1 MEGFGGAPRFLAY
14 PRAFTV
20 RSGTDA
26 VLSCQITGEPRPS
39 ILWEKD
45 KTPVEPS
52 GRFHVEAKG
61 DLYSLLVSRATPQD
75 SGLYVCKAKN
85 SVGATYAAATLKVEA
100 GEPQEEEGCSG
111 GEAPAFLV
119 APSST
124 RVCRGEDVMFTCRV
138 SGQPCPVLEWEKD
151 GHKLSDIFESSHFA
165 MGQEPE
171 DWHFLKL
178 FGARPPDGGVYVC
191 RARSGSREALAA
203 AVLLVEPQVLPDG
216 LPNGSPADGPEPPA
230 ERQQRRRQHA
240 AGRRAGPETW
250 VPNGVVPAGVPR
262 AKAFAVSV
270 GKHAKFRCYVTGKPK
285 PEIVWQKD
293 GEPLAPGRRH
303 LIYEDREGYFILKV
317 LYCKPQDQGLYVCT
331 ASNTAGQTL
340 SAVQLQVKEHRLRFQ
355 VQLTDVEVAEQ
366 EDAVLECQVPLETI
380 PTAWYL
386 EDRELQPSH
395 KYVMEEQGVLRRLT
409 IRDARTDDDGI
420 YLCQMKDKGRSIA
433 EVSVRGVIA
442 KRLPRKLDVM
452 EGENAVFCVETQ
464 EVVEGTCWSRDGLQ
478 LRESPHIV
486 LKSFGRTH
494 LLVLVHVT
502 RQDAGI
508 ISFTVGESQ
517 TSSQLRVKCVK
528 RDPPSAPVAAEMSVA
543 ESNAALLTWCPAP
556 DAHLHPPSRY
566 LLERREAAGGE
577 WVQCLATDLPGRVRV
592 LGDSVPREADYCFR
606 IRAANEHGRSSP
618 VEFPGSVHLAPAAR
632 LERGLQD
639 ARVRDGEDARFSLEL
654 SAAVHGT
661 WILNGARLGEEEEE
675 TGGRC
680 SVRRHGTE
688 HSLLIRGVRLADS
701 GAQVTFVSG
710 GVRDSATLHV
720 QGEWGARP
728 EVLPEEQ
735 QGLSSWGMLLT
746 PPRCLSAPQ
755 VCIAPVPEAERLR
768 EVPEGLPVLL
778 ECQVSPPGASVCW
791 LKDGEAVPPDD
802 VIALQAEGCVRRLLL
817 RSAGPSDT
825 GVYTCDAGD
834 DAVSFV
840 VTVTEAPVRIVS
852 SNEEA
857 PHAYAAGQR
866 VELWCQL
873 SRPAAPVRWYKD
885 GEEVEAGE
893 SLVLEQEGPW
903 RRLVL
908 PCARP
913 QDAGE
918 FVCDARG
925 DSVFYTVTVA
935 EAPVRIVS
943 SNEEAPHAYAAGQ
956 RVELWCQLSRPAAP
970 VRWYKDG
977 EEVEAGESL
986 VLEQEGPWRRLV
998 LPCARPQDAGEFVC
1012 DAGGDSVF
1020 YTVTVAAPQVRIAP
1034 VPKAQQLREVLV
1046 GLTVLLECQVSP
1058 PDAPVRWL
1066 KDGEAVVPTEVLAIH
1081 SEGCS
1086 RRLHIPAAVA
1096 SDSGMYTCDAGDHAA
1111 SFRVTVSGELPG
1123 GCLSSCGAHL
1133 VQQLS
1138 PAMCPLAEAPVR
1150 IVSSNEEAPHA
1161 YVVGQR
1167 VELWCQLSHPAAPVR
1182 WYKDG
1187 EEVEAGESLVL
1198 EQEGPWRRLVLP
1210 CAQLQDAGEFIC
1222 DARDASV
1229 SYHVSVAEPP
1239 VRILHPPQRS
1249 LELPV
1254 QAPGRVEL
1262 RCELSVPEAPVRWF
1276 KDGLEVDETDNLL
1289 LLAEGAWRC
1298 LLIPRSS
1305 AEDTGEYICESK
1317 DEAIS
1322 FDVKVSEPPVRIL
1335 QPRRPLPVVT
1345 VSPGETVMLGCELS
1359 RADAP
1364 VRWAKEG
1371 VRLEAGGSLVLEE
1384 EGAHRRL
1391 LIPAARA
1398 EHSGKYICDATDDT
1412 VTFTVQVL
1420 DPPVRIL
1427 EREVLPTRRHCWAM
1441 EDLVLEVHLSHAHR
1455 EVKWYKDGEKLQDT
1469 GRVRLEEDG
1478 ARRSLVILG
1487 ATGRDAGEYLCDTGD
1502 DSIVFFVTV
1511 EVPEPPVTIVGSMGA
1526 TEHQYL
1532 VAGEDLVLAYELSRP
1547 DATVRW
1553 LRDGQEVQPGER
1565 VQVETRGVL
1574 RQLTVRGVQPSDSGC
1589 YICDAASDRVV
1600 MNVEVSAQPVRIVN
1614 KEEAQSPLEVLE
1626 GDSVTLVARLS
1637 PETAAVQ
1644 WQKDG
1649 QTLRSGGRL
1658 LVCSEGPVR
1667 SLTIK
1672 QAELGDGGIF
1682 LCDAGDDEVH
1692 FTLHVKEAPV
1702 LFVNKREEREKL
1714 LVLEGGSAVLSA
1726 VTSTERADVTWLG
1739 PRQAAVAG
1747 ERCELRRDGRVHSL
1761 VLCNVAKEDAGVY
1774 TCLSPHD
1781 QMQFDVSV
1789 RELRVKFLRGL
1800 SDVRARQGERA
1811 VLWCEL
1817 CKARGD
1823 VVWRKDGRVLVPG
1836 PRRQMMAE
1844 GRERS
1849 LVLSR
1854 VEPEDAGE
1862 YCCESNDDKTLAML
1876 TVQGELCPRLGRLP
1890 GDPCATRAVGKL
1902 GMAVAG
1908 GVRGRSAAL
1917 QDGRSPALCPD
1928 APVVVPRVVEIITE
1942 LQSLTVLEGEDATF
1956 KCLVSPEDVAVT
1968 WQLNGQPVVPGKR
1981 LLVTRS
1987 GLCHSLTLQ
1996 QCQLGDAGTVT
2007 ANAEGLVST
2016 ARLSVQEAQVLFVRK
2031 LRDVVAEEQGDVCL
2045 EVEVSHE
2052 AAEVQWLK
2060 QGVLLQPG
2068 SKYQLQE
2075 SGCRRTLTIHCLGP
2089 GDRGTYR
2096 CESLHDRT
2104 QAKLC
2109 VEPRKVSI
2117 QTPLAD
2123 VETFEKETA
2132 TFHLELSHP
2141 GVPGVWTRDGIR
2153 VKPSSTCRISATG
2166 CGHSLTLEGL
2176 ALEDSGT
2183 VTFTADNLRCSA
2195 RLLVREPP
2203 VTMVRVPRD
2212 LGVPET
2218 GVASFECELSR
2229 PSVEVKWFKV
2239 SVRPNCLQQRPAAS
2253 SSPFHPPPGCCRP
2266 CWGCRQRNGGQSSGV
2281 LPACTP
2287 EHALPGQDGQELR
2300 PGPNCRIYSAGRRRV
2315 LQLSRCELAD
2325 AGIYTCDAGDCR
2337 ASATLHVQGTATQ
2350 PPGGTRTPK
2359 PCAIRSP
2366 SPLAALAPC
2375 PSPTERQVCIVQDL
2389 QDAQVREGDN
2399 AVFTCEASHGDVKG
2413 EWFRDGEKIKVSGTV
2428 KIRQEGTRHFLL
2440 LCGVRPEDAG
2450 LVRFAAGMAVS
2461 EASLRVEALPIRI
2474 VKPLRDKTV
2483 LAQHKATLECTVSHA
2498 RGRVRWLRGDTEI
2511 FAGDKYEICNLDCYR
2526 TLIIH
2531 RVGPEDED
2539 SYTCDA
2545 FDDRSTARLLVEGEG
2560 APRGAPLGAGG
2571 GTMPRSRGTP
2581 GSLSPCPTAC
2591 KGLSAGVGGAGCIW
2605 DQGSVPTLSGTS
2617 LSGAPCRSG
2626 NAAALPDF
2634 HCPHR
2639 EVEARMRHSGA
2650 ARRQTDT
2657 TAGRWGHA
2665 SPRNIW
2671 TRRHHPQPAL
2681 PSGLC
2686 IKHFFLTWLL
2696 PPQRARVPLG
2706 EGVVAPLCIPPSIP
2720 GEPRPQDPPSP
2731 LPPAQPPAPH
2741 TRLRKALYCAAV
2753 ASAAFGTFTKETEKG
2768 DGGVA
2773 LRGRGRLAETC
2784 SSWGSG
2790 ASRSRLEGAPKAG
2803 GAPRSSL
2810 ATTLPAWPWGSPG
2823 SLRNKLIQITAREIY
2838 TRREPL
2844 PAAALR
2850 AGAPALPCPSR
2861 RLGPTPGP
2869 PPGHYKIQSPAKQRR
2884 PLQGSPLP

>member
-1 MEGFGGAPRFLAY
+1 MEGFRGAPRFLAY

-20 RSGTDA
+20 QSGADA
-26 VLSCQITGEPRPS
+26 VLSCQITGDPQPS

-45 KTPVEPS
+45 KTPIEPS
-52 GRFHVEAKG
+52 DRFHVEAKG
-61 DLYSLLVSRATPQD
+61 DLYSLLVSHATPQD
-75 SGLYVCKAKN
+75 SGLYICKARN
-85 SVGATYAAATLKVEA
+85 SVGETYAAATLKVEV
-100 GEPQEEEGCSG
+100 GEPLQEDGCSG
-111 GEAPAFLV
+111 GEAPTFLV

-151 GHKLSDIFESSHFA
+151 GRKLSDLFESSHFEV
-165 MGQEPE
+165 GKEPE

-178 FGARPPDGGVYVC
+178 FGTRPPDGGVYVC

-203 AVLLVEPQVLPDG
+203 AVLLVEPRAPPEG
-216 LPNGSPADGPEPPA
+216 LPNGCPADGPQLLV
-230 ERQQRRRQHA
+230 ERQQRRRWHVV
-240 AGRRAGPETW
+240 GRHTGPETQ
-250 VPNGVVPAGVPR
+250 VPNGMVPAGVPG
-262 AKAFAVSV
+262 AKVFAVSA

-285 PEIVWQKD
+285 PEIIWQKD
-293 GEPLAPGRRH
+293 GEPLIPGRRH
-303 LIYEDREGYFILKV
+303 LVYEDREGYFILKV
-317 LYCKPQDQGLYVCT
+317 LYCKPQDQGLYICT

-355 VQLTDVEVAEQ
+355 VQLADVEVAER

-395 KYVMEEQGVLRRLT
+395 KYVMEERGVVRRLT

-433 EVSVRGVIA
+433 EVSVRGVIT

-452 EGENAVFCVETQ
+452 EGENAVFCVETR
-464 EVVEGTCWSRDGLQ
+464 EVSEGICWSRDGLQ
-478 LRESPHIV
+478 LRESPRTV

-508 ISFTVGESQ
+508 ISFAVGESQ
-517 TSSQLRVKCVK
+517 SCSQLRVKCVK
-528 RDPPSAPVAAEMSVA
+528 RDPPSAPVAAQMSVA

-556 DAHLHPPSRY
+556 DAHLRPPGRY
-566 LLERREAAGGE
+566 LLERREVAGGE
-577 WVQCLATDLPGRVRV
+577 WVQCLATDLPGHVRV

-606 IRAANEHGRSSP
+606 VCAANKHGRSCP
-618 VEFPGSVHLAPAAR
+618 VEFPGSVHLAPAAH
-632 LERGLQD
+632 LEKGLQD
-639 ARVRDGEDARFSLEL
+639 VWVRDGEDARFSLEL
-654 SAAVHGT
+654 SAAVLGA
-661 WILNGARLGEEEEE
+661 WFLNGARLGEEEEE
-675 TGGRC
+675 DAVGGRC
-680 SVRRHGTE
+680 SVQRHGTE
-688 HSLLIRGVRLADS
+688 HSLLIRGVRVAES
-701 GAQVTFVSG
+701 GAQVTFMSG
-710 GVRDSATLHV
+710 SVRDSATLHV
-720 QGEWGARP
+720 E
-728 EVLPEEQ
+728 
-735 QGLSSWGMLLT
+735 
-746 PPRCLSAPQ
+746 APQ
-755 VCIAPVPEAERLR
+755 VCITPLPEAERLR
-768 EVPEGLPVLL
+768 EVSSGLPVLL
-778 ECQVSPPGASVCW
+778 ECQVSPPGAPVRW
-791 LKDGEAVPPDD
+791 LKDGEAVPLDD
-802 VIALQAEGCVRRLLL
+802 VIAVQAEGCVRRLLL
-817 RSAGPSDT
+817 RSAGPTDT

-834 DAVSFV
+834 DAVNFV
-840 VTVTEAPVRIVS
+840 VTVTEAPVRILG

-857 PHAYAAGQR
+857 PHAYTAGQR

-885 GEEVEAGE
+885 GEEVEEGE
-893 SLVLEQEGPW
+893 SLVLEQEGP
-903 RRLVL
+903 R
-908 PCARP
+908 C
-913 QDAGE
+913 
-918 FVCDARG
+918 
-925 DSVFYTVTVA
+925 
-935 EAPVRIVS
+935 
-943 SNEEAPHAYAAGQ
+943 
-956 RVELWCQLSRPAAP
+956 
-970 VRWYKDG
+970 
-977 EEVEAGESL
+977 
-986 VLEQEGPWRRLV
+986 RLV

-1020 YTVTVAAPQVRIAP
+1020 YTVTVA
-1034 VPKAQQLREVLV
+1034 
-1046 GLTVLLECQVSP
+1046 
-1058 PDAPVRWL
+1058 
-1066 KDGEAVVPTEVLAIH
+1066 
-1081 SEGCS
+1081 
-1086 RRLHIPAAVA
+1086 
-1096 SDSGMYTCDAGDHAA
+1096 
-1111 SFRVTVSGELPG
+1111 
-1123 GCLSSCGAHL
+1123 
-1133 VQQLS
+1133 
-1138 PAMCPLAEAPVR
+1138 EAPVR
-1150 IVSSNEEAPHA
+1150 ILGSNEEAPHA
-1161 YVVGQR
+1161 YTAGQR
-1167 VELWCQLSHPAAPVR
+1167 VELWCQLSRPAAPVR

-1187 EEVEAGESLVL
+1187 EEVEEGESLVL
-1198 EQEGPWRRLVLP
+1198 EQEGPRCRLVLP
-1210 CAQLQDAGEFIC
+1210 CARPQDAGEFVCDAGGDSVFYTVTVAEAPVRIVGSNKEAPHTYVAGQHVELWCQLSHLVAPVHWYKDGEEVEEGENLVLEQERLRCRLVLPCARLQDTGEFIC
-1222 DARDASV
+1222 DAGDASV
-1229 SYHVSVAEPP
+1229 SYHVLVAEPP

-1249 LELPV
+1249 LELLA

-1262 RCELSVPEAPVRWF
+1262 RCELSVPDAPVRWF
-1276 KDGLEVDETDNLL
+1276 KDGLEVDETNNLL

-1305 AEDTGEYICESK
+1305 AEDMGEYICETK
-1317 DEAIS
+1317 DEAVS
-1322 FDVKVSEPPVRIL
+1322 FDVRVSELPVRIL
-1335 QPRRPLPVVT
+1335 QPLRPPPVVT

-1359 RADAP
+1359 CADAP
-1364 VRWAKEG
+1364 VRWDKEG

-1391 LIPAARA
+1391 VIPAARA
-1398 EHSGKYICDATDDT
+1398 EHSGKYICAAADDT

-1420 DPPVRIL
+1420 DPLVRIL
-1427 EREVLPTRRHCWAM
+1427 ERDVLPTHRHCQAM
-1441 EDLVLEVHLSHAHR
+1441 EDLVLEVHLSHAHG

-1478 ARRSLVILG
+1478 TRRSLVILG

-1511 EVPEPPVTIVGSMGA
+1511 EVPEPPVTIVGSTG
-1526 TEHQYL
+1526 TVEHRCL
-1532 VAGEDLVLAYELSRP
+1532 VAGEDLVLACELSRP
-1547 DATVRW
+1547 DATVCW
-1553 LRDGQEVQPGER
+1553 LREGQEVQPGER
-1565 VQVETRGVL
+1565 VQVEARGVL
-1574 RQLTVRGVQPSDSGC
+1574 RQLTIHGAQPSDSGC

-1600 MNVEVSAQPVRIVN
+1600 TSVEVSARPVRIVN

-1637 PETAAVQ
+1637 PETAVVQ

-1658 LVCSEGPVR
+1658 LVCSEGPAR

-1682 LCDAGDDEVH
+1682 LCDAGDDEVY

-1714 LVLEGGSAVLSA
+1714 LVLEGSSAVLSA
-1726 VTSTERADVTWLG
+1726 VTSSERADVTWLG
-1739 PRQAAVAG
+1739 PQQAVVASD
-1747 ERCELRRDGRVHSL
+1747 RCELRRDGRVHSL

-1823 VVWRKDGRVLVPG
+1823 VVWRKDGRALAPG
-1836 PRRQMMAE
+1836 PRRQMVAE

-1862 YCCESNDDKTLAML
+1862 YCCESNDDRTLAML
-1876 TVQGELCPRLGRLP
+1876 TVQ
-1890 GDPCATRAVGKL
+1890 
-1902 GMAVAG
+1902 
-1908 GVRGRSAAL
+1908 
-1917 QDGRSPALCPD
+1917 
-1928 APVVVPRVVEIITE
+1928 VPRVVEIITE
-1942 LQSLTVLEGEDATF
+1942 LQNLTVLEGEDATF

-1968 WQLNGQPVVPGKR
+1968 WQLNGQPVVPGRR

-1996 QCQLGDAGTVT
+1996 QCQLGDAGTVM
-2007 ANAEGLVST
+2007 ANAEGLVTT
-2016 ARLSVQEAQVLFVRK
+2016 ARLNVQEAQVLFVRK
-2031 LRDVVAEEQGDVCL
+2031 LQDVVAEEQGDACL

-2068 SKYQLQE
+2068 SKYQLEE
-2075 SGCRRTLTIHCLGP
+2075 SGCRRTLTIRCLGLA
-2089 GDRGTYR
+2089 DRGTYR

-2117 QTPLAD
+2117 RTPLVD

-2141 GVPGVWTRDGIR
+2141 SVPGVWTRDGIR

-2166 CGHSLTLEGL
+2166 CGHSLTLERL

-2183 VTFTADNLRCSA
+2183 VTFTADTLRCSA

-2229 PSVEVKWFKV
+2229 PSAEVKWFK
-2239 SVRPNCLQQRPAAS
+2239 
-2253 SSPFHPPPGCCRP
+2253 
-2266 CWGCRQRNGGQSSGV
+2266 
-2281 LPACTP
+2281 
-2287 EHALPGQDGQELR
+2287 DGQELR
-2300 PGPNCRIYSAGRRRV
+2300 PGPHCRIYSAGRRRV

-2325 AGIYTCDAGDCR
+2325 AGTYTCDAGDCW
-2337 ASATLHVQGTATQ
+2337 ASATLHVQ
-2350 PPGGTRTPK
+2350 
-2359 PCAIRSP
+2359 
-2366 SPLAALAPC
+2366 
-2375 PSPTERQVCIVQDL
+2375 ERQVRIVQDL

-2399 AVFTCEASHGDVKG
+2399 AIFTCEASHGDVKG
-2413 EWFRDGEKIKVSGTV
+2413 EWFQDGEKIKVSSMV

-2440 LCGVRPEDAG
+2440 LCSVRPEDAG
-2450 LVRFAAGMAVS
+2450 LIRFSAGTATS

-2483 LAQHKATLECTVSHA
+2483 LARHKATLECTVSHA

-2545 FDDRSTARLLVEGEG
+2545 FDDRSTARLLVEG
-2560 APRGAPLGAGG
+2560 
-2571 GTMPRSRGTP
+2571 S
-2581 GSLSPCPTAC
+2581 
-2591 KGLSAGVGGAGCIW
+2591 
-2605 DQGSVPTLSGTS
+2605 
-2617 LSGAPCRSG
+2617 
-2626 NAAALPDF
+2626 
-2634 HCPHR
+2634 
-2639 EVEARMRHSGA
+2639 
-2650 ARRQTDT
+2650 
-2657 TAGRWGHA
+2657 
-2665 SPRNIW
+2665 
-2671 TRRHHPQPAL
+2671 
-2681 PSGLC
+2681 
-2686 IKHFFLTWLL
+2686 
-2696 PPQRARVPLG
+2696 
-2706 EGVVAPLCIPPSIP
+2706 
-2720 GEPRPQDPPSP
+2720 
-2731 LPPAQPPAPH
+2731 
-2741 TRLRKALYCAAV
+2741 
-2753 ASAAFGTFTKETEKG
+2753 
-2768 DGGVA
+2768 
-2773 LRGRGRLAETC
+2773 
-2784 SSWGSG
+2784 
-2790 ASRSRLEGAPKAG
+2790 
-2803 GAPRSSL
+2803 
-2810 ATTLPAWPWGSPG
+2810 
-2823 SLRNKLIQITAREIY
+2823 
-2838 TRREPL
+2838 
-2844 PAAALR
+2844 
-2850 AGAPALPCPSR
+2850 
-2861 RLGPTPGP
+2861 
-2869 PPGHYKIQSPAKQRR
+2869 
-2884 PLQGSPLP
+2884 

>member
-26 VLSCQITGEPRPS
+26 VLSCQITGDPRPS

-45 KTPVEPS
+45 KTPIEPS

-165 MGQEPE
+165 VGQEPE

-178 FGARPPDGGVYVC
+178 FSARPPDGGVYVC
-191 RARSGSREALAA
+191 RARSGSQEALAA
-203 AVLLVEPQVLPDG
+203 AVLLVEPQVPPDG
-216 LPNGSPADGPEPPA
+216 LPNVSPADGPEPLV
-230 ERQQRRRQHA
+230 ERQQRRRRHA

-270 GKHAKFRCYVTGKPK
+270 GKHAKFRCYITGKPK

-355 VQLTDVEVAEQ
+355 VQLTDVEVAEW

-395 KYVMEEQGVLRRLT
+395 KYVMEEQGVVRRLT

-478 LRESPHIV
+478 LRESAHIV

-508 ISFTVGESQ
+508 ISFAVGESQ

-556 DAHLHPPSRY
+556 DAHLRPPSRY
-566 LLERREAAGGE
+566 LLERREAVGGE

-606 IRAANEHGRSSP
+606 ICAANEHGRSSP

-654 SAAVHGT
+654 SAAVNGT

-675 TGGRC
+675 EVGGRC
-680 SVRRHGTE
+680 SVQRHGTE

-710 GVRDSATLHV
+710 GVRNSATLHV
-720 QGEWGARP
+720 Q
-728 EVLPEEQ
+728 
-735 QGLSSWGMLLT
+735 
-746 PPRCLSAPQ
+746 APQ

-840 VTVTEAPVRIVS
+840 VTVTEAPVRIIS

-893 SLVLEQEGPW
+893 NLVLEQEGPW

-908 PCARP
+908 PCAQP

-918 FVCDARG
+918 FVCDAGG
-925 DSVFYTVTVA
+925 DSIFYTVTVA
-935 EAPVRIVS
+935 EAPVRIIS

-977 EEVEAGESL
+977 EEVEAGENL

-1081 SEGCS
+1081 SEGCA
-1086 RRLHIPAAVA
+1086 RRLHIPAAAA

-1111 SFRVTVSGELPG
+1111 SFRVTVSD
-1123 GCLSSCGAHL
+1123 
-1133 VQQLS
+1133 
-1138 PAMCPLAEAPVR
+1138 APVR
-1150 IVSSNEEAPHA
+1150 IISSNDEAPHA
-1161 YVVGQR
+1161 YVVGQH
-1167 VELWCQLSHPAAPVR
+1167 VKLWCQLSHPAAPVR

-1210 CAQLQDAGEFIC
+1210 CARLQDTGEFIC

-1229 SYHVSVAEPP
+1229 SYHISVAEPP
-1239 VRILHPPQRS
+1239 VRILHPLQRS

-1305 AEDTGEYICESK
+1305 AEDAGEYICESK
-1317 DEAIS
+1317 DEAVS
-1322 FDVKVSEPPVRIL
+1322 FDVKVSEPPVQIL

-1345 VSPGETVMLGCELS
+1345 VSPGETVTLGCELS

-1364 VRWAKEG
+1364 VRWAKDG

-1391 LIPAARA
+1391 LIPTARA
-1398 EHSGKYICDATDDT
+1398 EHSGKYICDAADDT

-1427 EREVLPTRRHCWAM
+1427 ERDVLPTRRHCWAM
-1441 EDLVLEVHLSHAHR
+1441 EDLVLEVHLSHAHG

-1502 DSIVFFVTV
+1502 DSIIFFVTV

-1547 DATVRW
+1547 DAAVRW
-1553 LRDGQEVQPGER
+1553 LRDGHEVQPGER
-1565 VQVETRGVL
+1565 VQVEARGVL
-1574 RQLTVRGVQPSDSGC
+1574 RQLTVRGMQPSDSGC
-1589 YICDAASDRVV
+1589 YICDAASDRVA
-1600 MNVEVSAQPVRIVN
+1600 MNVEVSAQPVHIVN

-1637 PETAAVQ
+1637 LETAAVQ

-1672 QAELGDGGIF
+1672 QAELRDGGIF

-1702 LFVNKREEREKL
+1702 LFVNKQEEREKL

-1726 VTSTERADVTWLG
+1726 IASTERADVTWLG
-1739 PRQAAVAG
+1739 PQQAAVAG

-1823 VVWRKDGRVLVPG
+1823 VVWRKDGLVLVPG

-1876 TVQGELCPRLGRLP
+1876 TVQ
-1890 GDPCATRAVGKL
+1890 
-1902 GMAVAG
+1902 
-1908 GVRGRSAAL
+1908 
-1917 QDGRSPALCPD
+1917 
-1928 APVVVPRVVEIITE
+1928 VPRVVEIITE

-2007 ANAEGLVST
+2007 ANVEGLVST

-2117 QTPLAD
+2117 RTPLAD

-2176 ALEDSGT
+2176 TLEDSGT

-2229 PSVEVKWFKV
+2229 PSAEVKWFK
-2239 SVRPNCLQQRPAAS
+2239 
-2253 SSPFHPPPGCCRP
+2253 
-2266 CWGCRQRNGGQSSGV
+2266 
-2281 LPACTP
+2281 
-2287 EHALPGQDGQELR
+2287 DGQELR

-2337 ASATLHVQGTATQ
+2337 ASATLHVQ
-2350 PPGGTRTPK
+2350 
-2359 PCAIRSP
+2359 
-2366 SPLAALAPC
+2366 
-2375 PSPTERQVCIVQDL
+2375 ERQVRIVQDL

-2399 AVFTCEASHGDVKG
+2399 AVFTCEASYGDVKG

-2440 LCGVRPEDAG
+2440 LCGVRPEDTG
-2450 LVRFAAGMAVS
+2450 LIRFAAGMAVS
-2461 EASLRVEALPIRI
+2461 EASLQVEALPIRI

-2483 LAQHKATLECTVSHA
+2483 LARHKATLECTVSHA

-2545 FDDRSTARLLVEGEG
+2545 FDDRSTARLLVEG
-2560 APRGAPLGAGG
+2560 
-2571 GTMPRSRGTP
+2571 S
-2581 GSLSPCPTAC
+2581 
-2591 KGLSAGVGGAGCIW
+2591 
-2605 DQGSVPTLSGTS
+2605 
-2617 LSGAPCRSG
+2617 
-2626 NAAALPDF
+2626 
-2634 HCPHR
+2634 
-2639 EVEARMRHSGA
+2639 
-2650 ARRQTDT
+2650 
-2657 TAGRWGHA
+2657 
-2665 SPRNIW
+2665 
-2671 TRRHHPQPAL
+2671 
-2681 PSGLC
+2681 
-2686 IKHFFLTWLL
+2686 
-2696 PPQRARVPLG
+2696 
-2706 EGVVAPLCIPPSIP
+2706 
-2720 GEPRPQDPPSP
+2720 
-2731 LPPAQPPAPH
+2731 
-2741 TRLRKALYCAAV
+2741 
-2753 ASAAFGTFTKETEKG
+2753 
-2768 DGGVA
+2768 
-2773 LRGRGRLAETC
+2773 
-2784 SSWGSG
+2784 
-2790 ASRSRLEGAPKAG
+2790 
-2803 GAPRSSL
+2803 
-2810 ATTLPAWPWGSPG
+2810 
-2823 SLRNKLIQITAREIY
+2823 
-2838 TRREPL
+2838 
-2844 PAAALR
+2844 
-2850 AGAPALPCPSR
+2850 
-2861 RLGPTPGP
+2861 
-2869 PPGHYKIQSPAKQRR
+2869 
-2884 PLQGSPLP
+2884 

>member
-1 MEGFGGAPRFLAY
+1 MEEFGGAPRFLAY

-26 VLSCQITGEPRPS
+26 VLSCQITGDPRPS

-45 KTPVEPS
+45 KTPIEPS

-61 DLYSLLVSRATPQD
+61 DLYSLLVSHATPQD

-100 GEPQEEEGCSG
+100 GEHQEEEGCSG
-111 GEAPAFLV
+111 GEVPAFLV

-165 MGQEPE
+165 VGQEPE

-178 FGARPPDGGVYVC
+178 FSARPPDGGVYVC

-230 ERQQRRRQHA
+230 ERRRRHA
-240 AGRRAGPETW
+240 AGHRAGPETW

-355 VQLTDVEVAEQ
+355 VQLTDVEVVEW

-395 KYVMEEQGVLRRLT
+395 KYVMEEQGVVRRLT

-508 ISFTVGESQ
+508 ISFAVGESQ

-556 DAHLHPPSRY
+556 DAHLRPPSRY

-606 IRAANEHGRSSP
+606 VCAANEHGRSSP

-639 ARVRDGEDARFSLEL
+639 ARVRDGEDAWFSLEL

-661 WILNGARLGEEEEE
+661 WIFNGARLGEEEEE
-675 TGGRC
+675 AGGRC

-720 QGEWGARP
+720 Q
-728 EVLPEEQ
+728 
-735 QGLSSWGMLLT
+735 
-746 PPRCLSAPQ
+746 
-755 VCIAPVPEAERLR
+755 
-768 EVPEGLPVLL
+768 
-778 ECQVSPPGASVCW
+778 
-791 LKDGEAVPPDD
+791 
-802 VIALQAEGCVRRLLL
+802 
-817 RSAGPSDT
+817 
-825 GVYTCDAGD
+825 
-834 DAVSFV
+834 
-840 VTVTEAPVRIVS
+840 
-852 SNEEA
+852 
-857 PHAYAAGQR
+857 
-866 VELWCQL
+866 
-873 SRPAAPVRWYKD
+873 
-885 GEEVEAGE
+885 
-893 SLVLEQEGPW
+893 
-903 RRLVL
+903 
-908 PCARP
+908 
-913 QDAGE
+913 
-918 FVCDARG
+918 
-925 DSVFYTVTVA
+925 

-1020 YTVTVAAPQVRIAP
+1020 YTVTVAEAPVRIVSSNEEGPHAYAAGQRVELWCQLSRPAAPVRWYKDGEEVEAGESLVLEQEGPWRRLVLPCARPQDAGEFVCDAGGDSVFYTVTVAAPQVCIAP

-1086 RRLHIPAAVA
+1086 RRLRIPAAAA
-1096 SDSGMYTCDAGDHAA
+1096 SDSGMYTCDAGDHAT
-1111 SFRVTVSGELPG
+1111 SFRVTVS
-1123 GCLSSCGAHL
+1123 
-1133 VQQLS
+1133 
-1138 PAMCPLAEAPVR
+1138 EAPVR

-1161 YVVGQR
+1161 YIVGQR

-1210 CAQLQDAGEFIC
+1210 CARLQDTGEFIC

-1229 SYHVSVAEPP
+1229 SYHVAVAEPP

-1317 DEAIS
+1317 DEAVS

-1345 VSPGETVMLGCELS
+1345 VSPGETVTLGCELS

-1364 VRWAKEG
+1364 VHWAKEG

-1398 EHSGKYICDATDDT
+1398 EHSGKYVCDAADDT

-1427 EREVLPTRRHCWAM
+1427 ERDVLPTRRHCWAM
-1441 EDLVLEVHLSHAHR
+1441 EDLVLEVHLSHAHG

-1511 EVPEPPVTIVGSMGA
+1511 EVP
-1526 TEHQYL
+1526 
-1532 VAGEDLVLAYELSRP
+1532 
-1547 DATVRW
+1547 
-1553 LRDGQEVQPGER
+1553 
-1565 VQVETRGVL
+1565 
-1574 RQLTVRGVQPSDSGC
+1574 
-1589 YICDAASDRVV
+1589 
-1600 MNVEVSAQPVRIVN
+1600 
-1614 KEEAQSPLEVLE
+1614 
-1626 GDSVTLVARLS
+1626 
-1637 PETAAVQ
+1637 
-1644 WQKDG
+1644 
-1649 QTLRSGGRL
+1649 
-1658 LVCSEGPVR
+1658 
-1667 SLTIK
+1667 
-1672 QAELGDGGIF
+1672 
-1682 LCDAGDDEVH
+1682 
-1692 FTLHVKEAPV
+1692 
-1702 LFVNKREEREKL
+1702 
-1714 LVLEGGSAVLSA
+1714 
-1726 VTSTERADVTWLG
+1726 
-1739 PRQAAVAG
+1739 
-1747 ERCELRRDGRVHSL
+1747 
-1761 VLCNVAKEDAGVY
+1761 
-1774 TCLSPHD
+1774 
-1781 QMQFDVSV
+1781 
-1789 RELRVKFLRGL
+1789 
-1800 SDVRARQGERA
+1800 
-1811 VLWCEL
+1811 
-1817 CKARGD
+1817 
-1823 VVWRKDGRVLVPG
+1823 
-1836 PRRQMMAE
+1836 
-1844 GRERS
+1844 
-1849 LVLSR
+1849 
-1854 VEPEDAGE
+1854 
-1862 YCCESNDDKTLAML
+1862 
-1876 TVQGELCPRLGRLP
+1876 
-1890 GDPCATRAVGKL
+1890 
-1902 GMAVAG
+1902 
-1908 GVRGRSAAL
+1908 
-1917 QDGRSPALCPD
+1917 
-1928 APVVVPRVVEIITE
+1928 RVVEIITE

-1968 WQLNGQPVVPGKR
+1968 WQLNGQPTVPGKR

-2007 ANAEGLVST
+2007 ANAEGLVSA

-2117 QTPLAD
+2117 RTPLAD

-2183 VTFTADNLRCSA
+2183 VTFTTDNLRCSA

-2229 PSVEVKWFKV
+2229 PSAEVKWFK
-2239 SVRPNCLQQRPAAS
+2239 
-2253 SSPFHPPPGCCRP
+2253 
-2266 CWGCRQRNGGQSSGV
+2266 
-2281 LPACTP
+2281 
-2287 EHALPGQDGQELR
+2287 DGQELR

-2337 ASATLHVQGTATQ
+2337 ASATLHVQ
-2350 PPGGTRTPK
+2350 
-2359 PCAIRSP
+2359 
-2366 SPLAALAPC
+2366 
-2375 PSPTERQVCIVQDL
+2375 ERQVRIVQDL

-2450 LVRFAAGMAVS
+2450 LIRFAAGMAVS

-2483 LAQHKATLECTVSHA
+2483 LARHKATLECTVSHA

-2545 FDDRSTARLLVEGEG
+2545 FDDRSTARLLVEG
-2560 APRGAPLGAGG
+2560 
-2571 GTMPRSRGTP
+2571 
-2581 GSLSPCPTAC
+2581 
-2591 KGLSAGVGGAGCIW
+2591 
-2605 DQGSVPTLSGTS
+2605 
-2617 LSGAPCRSG
+2617 
-2626 NAAALPDF
+2626 
-2634 HCPHR
+2634 
-2639 EVEARMRHSGA
+2639 
-2650 ARRQTDT
+2650 
-2657 TAGRWGHA
+2657 
-2665 SPRNIW
+2665 
-2671 TRRHHPQPAL
+2671 
-2681 PSGLC
+2681 
-2686 IKHFFLTWLL
+2686 
-2696 PPQRARVPLG
+2696 
-2706 EGVVAPLCIPPSIP
+2706 
-2720 GEPRPQDPPSP
+2720 
-2731 LPPAQPPAPH
+2731 
-2741 TRLRKALYCAAV
+2741 
-2753 ASAAFGTFTKETEKG
+2753 
-2768 DGGVA
+2768 
-2773 LRGRGRLAETC
+2773 
-2784 SSWGSG
+2784 
-2790 ASRSRLEGAPKAG
+2790 
-2803 GAPRSSL
+2803 
-2810 ATTLPAWPWGSPG
+2810 
-2823 SLRNKLIQITAREIY
+2823 
-2838 TRREPL
+2838 
-2844 PAAALR
+2844 
-2850 AGAPALPCPSR
+2850 
-2861 RLGPTPGP
+2861 
-2869 PPGHYKIQSPAKQRR
+2869 
-2884 PLQGSPLP
+2884 